1 VSLLEWFLANA
12 AMLAGSIVQG
22 GIGFGG
28 NLLAVPVLVLLDP
41 EFIPGPALIGSL
53 SLTLMMIAREPG
65 DGDWPRVFPALV
77 GRVPGTF
84 MGAAVVALLSTDALT
99 WFFAVGILITVAI
112 SASGVHVTP
121 TRANLF
127 GGGLASGFMATT
139 IAVGGPP
146 MALVLQSSEGP
157 IVRRTLARFFA
168 VGVGFSFVALATF
181 GEMDLTDV
189 GRGLA
194 LIPGTAIGLLLSGRV
209 ARYLDRGY
217 TRPAVLILSAIAA
230 VAALVRVTL

>member
-1 VSLLEWFLANA
+1 MSLLEWFLANA

-127 GGGLASGFMATT
+127 GGGLASGFMATA

-157 IVRRTLARFFA
+157 VVRRTLSRFFA
-168 VGVGFSFVALATF
+168 VGVGFSFVALTAF
-181 GEMDLTDV
+181 GEMDLADV
-189 GRGLA
+189 SRGLA
-194 LIPGTAIGLLLSGRV
+194 LIPGTAIGLLLSGRL

-217 TRPAVLILSAIAA
+217 TRPAVLTLSAIAA
-230 VAALVRVTL
+230 VAALVRVAL